1 MEEKKD
7 KNEDMKITINLFD
20 AITEKESAEQKTI
33 NLKECLVDLIDD
45 YLQKQVVLSEEQR
58 GQLARLRSRIIID
71 LTLF

>member
-1 MEEKKD
+1 MEDKD
-7 KNEDMKITINLFD
+7 KKEDMKITINLFD